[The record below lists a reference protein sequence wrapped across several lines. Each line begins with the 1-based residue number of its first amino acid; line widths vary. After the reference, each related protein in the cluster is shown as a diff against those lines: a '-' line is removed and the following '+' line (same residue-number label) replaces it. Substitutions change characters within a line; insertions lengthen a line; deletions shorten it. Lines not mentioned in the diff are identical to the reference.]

1 MAFRVAIDAMGGD
14 NAPGVVVEGALEV
27 VRRHGD
33 EIEVLLLG
41 PQETVTAAFGPAA
54 ESIPAGI
61 SIVDAPD
68 IIEMAESPASAV
80 KTKTRSSIHI
90 GLGLVREGKADCF
103 VSAGNTGAVMAA
115 SAFILGRLPGVPR
128 PAIAGPYPTL
138 ENFCIVVDVGAN
150 VDCRPEHLAQFGQM
164 GSIYMHLIHNRE
176 EPRVALLNVGEEPGK
191 GNELTKEAYA
201 MLDQVEGIN
210 FVGNIEG
217 RDLMHHAADVVV
229 CDGFVGNII
238 LKLGESVAT
247 VLVEMLKSEVQRL
260 NLTWDERATVARV
273 VGTVQ
278 KQFNYEEYGGAPLLG
293 IKGNV
298 LIGHGGSTTKAIQRL
313 IVAGAEMAK
322 QGVSTSIA
330 EAAAR
335 SRGEG
340 IPAAGSGEQ
349 G

>member
-14 NAPGVVVEGALEV
+14 NAPDVVVEGAIEA
-27 VRRHGD
+27 VRQQGD
-33 EIEVLLLG
+33 QIEVLLLG
-41 PQETVTAAFGPAA
+41 PQETVKNAFGPAGDL
-54 ESIPAGI
+54 PKGI
-61 SIVDAPD
+61 HVVDAPD
-68 IIEMAESPASAV
+68 VIGMAESPASAV
-80 KTKTRSSIHI
+80 KTKTKSSIHI

-138 ENFCIVVDVGAN
+138 ESFCIVVDVGAN
-150 VDCRPEHLAQFGQM
+150 VNCRPEHLAQFGQM
-164 GSIYMHLIHNRE
+164 GSIYMNLIHHRD
-176 EPRVALLNVGEEPGK
+176 EPRVALLNVGEEPSK
-191 GNELTKEAYA
+191 GDDLTKEAYK
-201 MLDQVEGIN
+201 LLEKVNGIN

-238 LKLGESVAT
+238 LKLGESVSA
-247 VLVEMLKSEVQRL
+247 VLVEMLKTEVQRL

-298 LIGHGGSTTKAIQRL
+298 LIGHGGSSAKAIQRL

-322 QGVSTSIA
+322 TGVSESIA
-330 EAAAR
+330 QAVAR
-335 SRGEG
+335 ESADA
-340 IPAAGSGEQ
+340 PNTAGTDTQ
-349 G
+349 Q

>member
-14 NAPGVVVEGALEV
+14 DAPDVVVEGALEA
-27 VRRHGD
+27 VRQHD
-33 EIEVLLLG
+33 NELEVLLLG
-41 PQETVTAAFGPAA
+41 PEETVKNAFGPGV
-54 ESIPAGI
+54 SMPNGI
-61 SIVDAPD
+61 QVIDAPD

-80 KTKTRSSIHI
+80 KTKTNSSIHL
-90 GLGLVREGKADCF
+90 GLGLVRQGQADCF

-138 ENFCIVVDVGAN
+138 KSFCIVVDVGAN
-150 VDCRPEHLAQFGQM
+150 VDCRPEHLAQFGLM
-164 GSIYMHLIHNRE
+164 GSIYMNLIHNRDQ
-176 EPRVALLNVGEEPGK
+176 PRVALMNVGEEPGK
-191 GNELTKEAYA
+191 GNELTKEAYKLLA
-201 MLDQVEGIN
+201 EVTGIN

-229 CDGFVGNII
+229 CDGFVGNIV

-247 VLVEMLKSEVQRL
+247 VLVEMLKTEVQRL

-298 LIGHGGSTTKAIQRL
+298 LIGHGGSSAKAIHRL

-322 QGVSTSIA
+322 QAVSKSIA
-330 EAAAR
+330 EAVSAQTAEKPDGVAA
-335 SRGEG
+335 
-340 IPAAGSGEQ
+340 PGEQ
-349 G
+349 Q

>member
-14 NAPGVVVEGALEV
+14 KAPDVVVEGALEAI
-27 VRRHGD
+27 RQHRD
-33 EIEVLLLG
+33 QIEILLLG
-41 PQETVTAAFGPAA
+41 PEETVRTAFGPG
-54 ESIPAGI
+54 ETIPAGI
-61 SIVDAPD
+61 KIIDAPD
-68 IIEMAESPASAV
+68 VIEMAESPATAV
-80 KTKTRSSIHI
+80 KTKKRSSIHI
-90 GLGLVREGKADCF
+90 GLAAVRDGHADCF

-115 SAFILGRLPGVPR
+115 SAFILGRLPNVPR

-138 ENFCIVVDVGAN
+138 ESFCIVVDVGAN
-150 VDCRPEHLAQFGQM
+150 VDCRAEHLAQFGLM
-164 GSIYMHLIHNRE
+164 GSIYMNLIHHRS
-176 EPRVALLNVGEEPGK
+176 EPKVALLNVGEEPGK
-191 GNELTKEAYA
+191 GNDLTKEAYG
-201 MLDQVEGIN
+201 LLEQVQGIN

-247 VLVEMLKSEVQRL
+247 VLVEMLKTEVQRL

-298 LIGHGGSTTKAIQRL
+298 LIGHGGSSAKAIQRL

-322 QGVSTSIA
+322 QGVSKSIA
-330 EAAAR
+330 EAVA
-335 SRGEG
+335 GESADKPDTVG
-340 IPAAGSGEQ
+340 LDEHR
-349 G
+349 

>member
-14 NAPGVVVEGALEV
+14 NAPDVVVEGALEV
-27 VRRHGD
+27 VRQHSG
-33 EIEVLLLG
+33 EIDVLLLG
-41 PQETVTAAFGPAA
+41 PEETVKAAFGPVAG
-54 ESIPAGI
+54 SIPSGI
-61 SIVDAPD
+61 TIVDAPD

-90 GLGLVREGKADCF
+90 GLGLVKEGKADCF

-138 ENFCIVVDVGAN
+138 ESFCIVVDVGAN
-150 VDCRPEHLAQFGQM
+150 VDCRAEHLVQFGQM
-164 GSIYMHLIHNRE
+164 GAIYMKLIHSRE

-191 GNELTKEAYA
+191 GNELTKEAYGL
-201 MLDQVEGIN
+201 LDEVEGIN

-238 LKLGESVAT
+238 LKLGESMAT
-247 VLVEMLKSEVQRL
+247 VLVEMLKSEIQRL

-293 IKGNV
+293 IRGNV
-298 LIGHGGSTTKAIQRL
+298 LIGHGGSTAKAIQRL

-330 EAAAR
+330 QAAAAQR
-335 SRGEG
+335 SDSSAVGTGAE
-340 IPAAGSGEQ
+340 A
-349 G
+349 

>member
-1 MAFRVAIDAMGGD
+1 MAFRVAIDAVGGD
-14 NAPGVVVEGALEV
+14 HAPDVVVEGAVEA
-27 VRRHGD
+27 VRQQGD
-33 EIEVLLLG
+33 QIEVLLLG
-41 PQETVTAAFGPAA
+41 PEETVKGAFGPAG
-54 ESIPAGI
+54 EIPSGI
-61 SIVDAPD
+61 SIIDAPE
-68 IIEMAESPASAV
+68 IIGMAESPASAV
-80 KTKTRSSIHI
+80 KSKTKSSIHI

-128 PAIAGPYPTL
+128 PAIASPYPTL
-138 ENFCIVVDVGAN
+138 ESFCIVVDVGAN

-164 GSIYMHLIHNRE
+164 GSIYMHLIHHRDA
-176 EPRVALLNVGEEPGK
+176 PRVALLNVGEEPGK
-191 GNELTKEAYA
+191 GDELTKEAYK
-201 MLDQVEGIN
+201 LLEKVEGIN

-247 VLVEMLKSEVQRL
+247 VLVEMLKTEVQRL

-298 LIGHGGSTTKAIQRL
+298 LIGHGGSSSKAIQAL
-313 IVAGAEMAK
+313 IAAGAEMART
-322 QGVSTSIA
+322 GVSESIA
-330 EAAAR
+330 SAVSQGPAR
-335 SRGEG
+335 T
-340 IPAAGSGEQ
+340 PHTAGMDEQ
-349 G
+349 Q

>member
-1 MAFRVAIDAMGGD
+1 MGGD
-14 NAPGVVVEGALEV
+14 DAPGVVVEGALEA

-41 PQETVTAAFGPAA
+41 PADTVTAAFGPAA
-54 ESIPAGI
+54 QSIPAGI
-61 SIVDAPD
+61 QVIDAPD
-68 IIEMAESPASAV
+68 VIGMAESPASAI
-80 KTKTRSSIHI
+80 KTKTKSSIHV
-90 GLGLVREGKADCF
+90 GLGLVRQGLADCF
-103 VSAGNTGAVMAA
+103 VSAGNTGAVMAG
-115 SAFILGRLPGVPR
+115 SAFILGRLPGVQR

-138 ENFCIVVDVGAN
+138 ESFCIVVDVGAN
-150 VDCRPEHLAQFGQM
+150 VDCRPEHLVQFGLM

-176 EPRVALLNVGEEPGK
+176 KPRVALMNVGEEASK
-191 GNELTKEAYA
+191 GNELTKESYP
-201 MLDQVEGIN
+201 MLEQLDGIN

-229 CDGFVGNII
+229 CDGFVGNIV

-247 VLVEMLKSEVQRL
+247 VLVEMLKNEVERL
-260 NLTWDERATVARV
+260 NLSWDERATVGRV

-298 LIGHGGSTTKAIQRL
+298 LIGHGGSTAKAITRL

-322 QGVSTSIA
+322 QEVSKSIA
-330 EAAAR
+330 EAVAGQGA
-335 SRGEG
+335 SRADTVGMTEH
-340 IPAAGSGEQ
+340 E
-349 G
+349 